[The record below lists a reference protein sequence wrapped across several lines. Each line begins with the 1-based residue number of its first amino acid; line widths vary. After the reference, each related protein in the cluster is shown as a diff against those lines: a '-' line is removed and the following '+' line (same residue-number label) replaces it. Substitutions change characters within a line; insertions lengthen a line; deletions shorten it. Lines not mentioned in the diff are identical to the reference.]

1 MCGNGKTAEQ
11 WVPVK
16 KAIGKKYYG
25 KSATGETLGTNAP
38 TYDGMQI
45 HTVRAFVLFVICA
58 V

>member
-1 MCGNGKTAEQ
+1 MCGKTAEQ

-25 KSATGETLGTNAP
+25 KSATGETLGTNASSC
-38 TYDGMQI
+38 DGMQI